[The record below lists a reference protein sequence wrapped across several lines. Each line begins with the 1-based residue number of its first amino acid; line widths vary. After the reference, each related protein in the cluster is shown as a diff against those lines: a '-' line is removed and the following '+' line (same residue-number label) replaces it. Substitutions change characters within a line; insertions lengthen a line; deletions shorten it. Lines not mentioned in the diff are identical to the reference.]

1 MAEVKSAS
9 FKSLLECLIFHA
21 MPVVLNYPEEM
32 PALNR
37 AVVHYLFRAII
48 ETFDYSFAVTEGRLI
63 PNDFMDDVLI
73 IAEEFGKMSLEE
85 AVRLW
90 KLESQNYVV
99 DQKVNFFELAG
110 EKMRENTIFSFR
122 LREMP
127 YV

>member
-1 MAEVKSAS
+1 
-9 FKSLLECLIFHA
+9 
-21 MPVVLNYPEEM
+21 
-32 PALNR
+32 
-37 AVVHYLFRAII
+37 
-48 ETFDYSFAVTEGRLI
+48 
-63 PNDFMDDVLI
+63 
-73 IAEEFGKMSLEE
+73 MSLEE